1 MEINNLF
8 KDLEDGK
15 RLIKLLETISNKKL
29 GKPNQGRMRVHKIE
43 NVNMALN
50 FIQAELN
57 AMGQKLESIGAE
69 DIVDGNRT
77 LILGL
82 IWMIILRFQIS
93 EILAPD
99 DEPPAPDGRL
109 KNSREILLLW
119 CQRRTA
125 GYPGVR
131 IVDFTQSWRDGRAF
145 NALIH
150 SQRPEMFDYNRVMQ
164 LGNIDNLNN
173 AFDQAERHF
182 GIAKLLDAEDIDVDR
197 PDEKLI
203 LTYVSSIYHT
213 FAKMKTEAVGGKRIG
228 KIVTYMMDIDSN
240 KEQYEQQF
248 AELMDWIRRKE
259 VELADD
265 KFPNSLDGIKKLM
278 LTFNKVNSK

>member
-1 MEINNLF
+1 MEINDLF

-15 RLIKLLETISNKKL
+15 RLIKLLESISNKKL

-43 NVNMALN
+43 NVNMSLS
-50 FIQAELN
+50 FIQAELH

-93 EILAPD
+93 EILLPD
-99 DEPPAPDGRL
+99 DEPPPPDGKL

-131 IVDFTQSWRDGRAF
+131 ITDFTQSWRDGRAF
-145 NALIH
+145 NALVH
-150 SQRPEMFDYNRVMQ
+150 SQRPEIFDFNRV
-164 LGNIDNLNN
+164 NKHDNLDNLEH
-173 AFDQAERHF
+173 AFDQAEKNF
-182 GIAKLLDAEDIDVDR
+182 GIAQLLDAEDIDVDR

-203 LTYVSSIYHT
+203 LTYVSSIYHA

-228 KIVTYMMDIDSN
+228 KIVTYMMEIDRS

-248 AELMDWIRRKE
+248 AELMSWINRKE
-259 VELADD
+259 VELADHQ
-265 KFPNSLDGIKKLM
+265 FPNSLDGIKKLM
-278 LTFNKVNSK
+278 LTFNKV

>member
-1 MEINNLF
+1 MEINDLF
-8 KDLEDGK
+8 RDLEDGK
-15 RLIKLLETISNKKL
+15 RLIKLLESISNKKL

-50 FIQAELN
+50 FIQAELS

-93 EILAPD
+93 EISAPD
-99 DEPPAPDGRL
+99 DEPPPPDGKL

-150 SQRPEMFDYNRVMQ
+150 SQRPDMFDFSQVVSTR
-164 LGNIDNLNN
+164 DNLDNLEH
-173 AFDQAERHF
+173 AFEHAERHF

-203 LTYVSSIYHT
+203 LTYVSSIYHA

-228 KIVTYMMDIDSN
+228 KIVTYMMDIDRN

-248 AELMDWIRRKE
+248 GELMSWINRKE
-259 VELADD
+259 VELADNR
-265 KFPNSLDGIKKLM
+265 FPNSLDGIKKLM
-278 LTFNKVNSK
+278 LTFNKV